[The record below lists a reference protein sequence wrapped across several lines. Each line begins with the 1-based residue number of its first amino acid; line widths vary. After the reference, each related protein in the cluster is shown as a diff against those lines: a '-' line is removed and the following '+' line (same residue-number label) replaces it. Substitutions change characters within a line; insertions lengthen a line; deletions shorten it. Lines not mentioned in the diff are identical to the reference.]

1 MEYKFSTEKPLS
13 IDTLVFDSG
22 DRIFRNIFLNLD
34 IQNTEDGWRYIPVY
48 INSTILDTIRGL
60 GDKEK
65 YGRIIDHIIRSEY
78 TDAETTAILSN
89 YLSEPDNEKYVKEF
103 QDFQSYRKLAKEYA
117 KYVTE
122 NELI

>member
-1 MEYKFSTEKPLS
+1 MEYKISTEKPLS
-13 IDTLVFDSG
+13 IDTVVFSLG
-22 DRIFRNIFLNLD
+22 ERIHRNIFLNLD

-48 INSTILDTIRGL
+48 INSTILDTIKGL
-60 GDKEK
+60 GDNEK

-103 QDFQSYRKLAKEYA
+103 QEFQSFRKLAKEYA

>member
-13 IDTLVFDSG
+13 IDTVVFDAG
-22 DRIFRNIFLNLD
+22 AGIIRNIFLNLD

-48 INSTILDTIRGL
+48 INGTVLDTIRGL
-60 GDKEK
+60 GDNKK
-65 YGRIIDHIIRSEY
+65 YGRIIDHIVRSEY

-103 QDFQSYRKLAKEYA
+103 QDFQNFRKLAKDYA